1 MFDNYKIQPGEPG
14 DWSLSDNRVRGG
26 GGGGVLINGQGPD
39 SDIGDFRGRVGGGVF
54 GDWKIIE
61 KPQ

>member
-14 DWSLSDNRVRGG
+14 GWSLSDNRVRGG

-39 SDIGDFRGRVGGGVF
+39 SDTGDLRGRVGGGVF
-54 GDWKIIE
+54 GV
-61 KPQ
+61 